1 MELDKLTKNLEHLH
15 NRGVRTIKLVFCE
28 ETLEVKELLD
38 EIKLRNNS
46 QG

>member
-1 MELDKLTKNLEHLH
+1 VELDKLIKNLEHLH
-15 NRGVRTIKLVFCE
+15 SKGVRTIKLVFCE

>member
-1 MELDKLTKNLEHLH
+1 MELEKLVKNLEHLH
-15 NRGVRTIKLVFCE
+15 LKGVRTIKLVFCE

-38 EIKLRNNS
+38 EIKLRNYS